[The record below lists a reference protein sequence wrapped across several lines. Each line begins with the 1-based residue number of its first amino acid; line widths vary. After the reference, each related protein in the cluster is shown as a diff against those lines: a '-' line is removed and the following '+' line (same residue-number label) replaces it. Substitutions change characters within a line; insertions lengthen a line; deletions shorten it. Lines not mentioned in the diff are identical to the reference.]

1 MANFMQDSVV
11 KYACSCGI
19 LHPISKLFFCRH
31 CPKLRCGFCVCH
43 EVDSNFCSN
52 CLENIPSSEA
62 RKLCNNCANCF
73 NCPCCLHTLS
83 ARATTVVVQKKP
95 DEASRDAETTAGG
108 SADAKPDPSKVF
120 TKKMYYLSCL
130 SCRWTSRDVGIPD
143 QSVAT
148 GSWPDNECAYQS
160 RFNALAEY
168 YQAVVQQDKQE
179 RQEYLRRKTPKAH
192 KFPSL
197 TDRTGLTVSIIR
209 RQMGWSDKNTQKAK
223 PVNIAAAQNT
233 EDVGQLPESV
243 FTQKINL
250 RNITTIKQRHNQPC
264 EQPFTITKLYP
275 QRRGL
280 WIKRSLRCRECEHNV
295 IKPEYHPTSVK
306 YRIQLFASY
315 HVPDVLLVK
324 CDQLLKAGRMNSI
337 TLKLSNPTMHDM
349 EINIVELPTIE
360 DELKLIEEFKRSCA
374 LKDTSL
380 TAATAMDSLKSLTGS
395 PSLTGANTLANTSL
409 VRQTSLQEEPRV
421 VKQKTNSKL
430 QPLDASFILN
440 LRDDSKEFDEETQ
453 SITKQEPVFIV
464 SRKSNKVWL
473 RLKFTPDEQL
483 KKGDDVYVGFNML
496 YTYVNTVTNTPEKKE
511 PTTHVL
517 NCRVY
522 IKVGAIEV

>member
-19 LHPISKLFFCRH
+19 LNPISKLFFCRH

-62 RKLCNNCANCF
+62 RNKKNCCANCF
-73 NCPCCLHTLS
+73 NCPCCHHTLS
-83 ARATTVVVQKKP
+83 ARATTVIVQKKP
-95 DEASRDAETTAGG
+95 DEAAKEGESAAGSET
-108 SADAKPDPSKVF
+108 KPDPSKVI

-130 SCRWTSRDVGIPD
+130 ACRWTSRDVGIPD

-148 GSWPDNECAYQS
+148 GSWPDNECAYQT

-179 RQEYLRRKTPKAH
+179 RQEYLRRKTPKTH

-223 PVNIAAAQNT
+223 PVNIAPAQNT
-233 EDVGQLPESV
+233 EDVGQLPESI

-250 RNITTIKQRHNQPC
+250 RNITTVKQRHNQPC
-264 EQPFTITKLYP
+264 EQPFTINKLYP

-315 HVPDVLLVK
+315 HVPDVLLVR
-324 CDQLLKAGRMNSI
+324 CEQPLKAGQPNTVI
-337 TLKLSNPTMHDM
+337 LKLSNPTLHDM
-349 EINIVELPTIE
+349 EINIVELPTEE
-360 DELKLIEEFKRSCA
+360 DELKMIEEFKRTCT

-395 PSLTGANTLANTSL
+395 PSLTGTGSLTNTSL
-409 VRQTSLQEEPRV
+409 VRQTSILEEPRV
-421 VKQKTNSKL
+421 VKLKVNSKL
-430 QPLDASFILN
+430 QPPEASFILN
-440 LRDDSKEFDEETQ
+440 LRDDSKEFDDEPQT
-453 SITKQEPVFIV
+453 STKVEPEFIV
-464 SRKSNKVWL
+464 SRKSNKVYL
-473 RLKFTPDEQL
+473 RLKFIPDEDL
-483 KKGDDVYVGFNML
+483 KSGNDVFVGFNML

-517 NCRVY
+517 NCRIYV
-522 IKVGAIEV
+522 KVGSIEA

>member
-19 LHPISKLFFCRH
+19 LNPISKLFFCRH

-43 EVDSNFCSN
+43 EVDSHFCSN
-52 CLENIPSSEA
+52 CLENIPSSEV
-62 RKLCNNCANCF
+62 RHKKNCCANCF
-73 NCPCCLHTLS
+73 DCPCCQHTLS
-83 ARATTVVVQKKP
+83 ARATTVIVQKKP
-95 DEASRDAETTAGG
+95 DETKEGEET
-108 SADAKPDPSKVF
+108 KPDASKVI

-130 SCRWTSRDVGIPD
+130 ACRWTSRDVGIPD
-143 QSVAT
+143 QAVAT
-148 GSWPDNECAYQS
+148 GAWPDNECAYQT

-179 RQEYLRRKTPKAH
+179 RQEYLRRKAPKAH

-223 PVNIAAAQNT
+223 PVNIAPSIESA
-233 EDVGQLPESV
+233 DVGELPDSI

-250 RNITTIKQRHNQPC
+250 RNITTVKQRHNQPC
-264 EQPFTITKLYP
+264 EQPFTINKLYP
-275 QRRGL
+275 QRRCM
-280 WIKRSLRCRECEHNV
+280 WIKRSLRCRQCEHNV

-315 HVPDVLLVK
+315 HVPDVLLVS
-324 CDQLLKAGRMNSI
+324 CDEPLKAGQLNSF

-349 EINIVELPTIE
+349 IIKIMELPSLE
-360 DELKLIEEFKRSCA
+360 EELQLIEEFKRSCT

-395 PSLTGANTLANTSL
+395 PSLTGANSLTNTTL
-409 VRQTSLQEEPRV
+409 VRQTSIHEEPRV
-421 VKQKTNSKL
+421 VKQKVNAKL
-430 QPLDASFILN
+430 IPLETEFTLN
-440 LRDDSKEFDEETQ
+440 LRDDSKEFDEEPQTAQ
-453 SITKQEPVFIV
+453 KEEPKFIV
-464 SRKSNKVWL
+464 WRKSNKVLL
-473 RLKFTPDEQL
+473 RLKFTPDADL
-483 KKGDDVYVGFNML
+483 KPGEDVYVGFNLL

-511 PTTHVL
+511 PTTHNL
-517 NCRVY
+517 NCRVFV
-522 IKVGAIEV
+522 KVGSIEG